1 MTKLDFESLEREV
14 NRQNLLKVKHE
25 VINRSSRL
33 RKRIRRFSEQ
43 FGVPEEDYWD
53 RLPRHWRMKPDG
65 KISTKST
72 LAASRLD
79 GLEAV
84 GVPDLFAD

>member
-43 FGVPEEDYWD
+43 FGVPEEDFWAA
-53 RLPRHWRMKPDG
+53 LEAEPLGPLA
-65 KISTKST
+65 ST
-72 LAASRLD
+72 LAR
-79 GLEAV
+79 EARRQNIHEKHAG
-84 GVPDLFAD
+84 GVLVRWL